1 MSELDRSTKT
11 MIIGS
16 LIVFSGFIYAMSNMT
31 TTSQRHVESQQ
42 VKEVKVVVKQSAEEK
57 RKELI
62 EDQKK
67 NRKRG
72 LIRIGDYAEAV
83 LYHWGNPSDFN
94 QSIYSWGVH
103 EQWIYKRGASSVQ
116 YVYLENGI
124 VTAIQTF

>member
-31 TTSQRHVESQQ
+31 TTSQRHVESQH

-67 NRKRG
+67 NG
-72 LIRIGDYAEAV
+72 FD
-83 LYHWGNPSDFN
+83 
-94 QSIYSWGVH
+94 
-103 EQWIYKRGASSVQ
+103 
-116 YVYLENGI
+116 
-124 VTAIQTF
+124 